1 MDIQQS
7 EWDAVASER
16 EEPGKTPPAET
27 PPVDKPE
34 LIDNA
39 PTAQQKDE
47 AVDPYAGLHPE
58 VQAKLKQFDSLA
70 ATLPSLVTELKEA
83 KGRIGALQSGWD
95 KLQKQAAEQPSQGQ
109 IAAAAKDPERWAALK
124 SDFPEWGEGISE
136 YVESRLGQLAG
147 SGLSAEQVEQMV
159 AARAGE
165 QTAQLEKTFNERL
178 VAIKH
183 PKWKDEVKTPDF
195 NAWFSLQDATTQ
207 ALANSTDPMD
217 AIGLMDRYAEHKAKP
232 VAQVRN
238 TRQQRLEQAVT
249 TVKPGQTPVTK
260 SFEEMS
266 PEEQWAYL
274 AERREKA

>member
-7 EWDAVASER
+7 DWDAIASER
-16 EEPGKTPPAET
+16 ETPGGAPPATTPPGNE
-27 PPVDKPE
+27 PQV
-34 LIDNA
+34 IDNA
-39 PTAQQKDE
+39 PVAEKKDE

-58 VQAKLKQFDSLA
+58 IQAKLKQFDTLA
-70 ATLPSLVTELKEA
+70 ATLPTLTNELKEA

-95 KLQKQAAEQPSQGQ
+95 KLQRQAAEQPSQNQ
-109 IAAAAKDPERWAALK
+109 IAAAARDPEKWAALK

-136 YVESRLGQLAG
+136 YVESRIGQLAG
-147 SGLSAEQVEQMV
+147 SGLSAEQIEQMV

-178 VAIKH
+178 VAFKH
-183 PKWKDEVKTPDF
+183 PRWKDEVKTPDF
-195 NAWFSLQDATTQ
+195 GAWYAVQDAATQ

-217 AIGLMDRYAEHKAKP
+217 AIAMLDRYAEHKAKP

-249 TVKPGQTPVTK
+249 TTKPGQAPVTK
-260 SFEEMS
+260 SFDEMS